1 MSTTNIKL
9 KRSSV
14 KGKAP
19 TTSNIELGEIAINTN
34 DGRLFFK
41 TTDSS
46 ATSSIIT
53 LRQITGGTGI
63 TESLGE
69 ISITNT
75 GVVSGVYGSSTE
87 IPVLS
92 INAQG
97 QVDSATTISV
107 AGVSGLSYDSD
118 TNLLTLST
126 ADGGS
131 YAVKLN
137 LQTFSDS
144 DTTDDLNEGSTNLYY
159 TSARADSDAKNA
171 ISVTDAG
178 GDGSLTYN
186 SGTGVITYTGPSATE
201 VRAHLVAGGD
211 ITYDSASG
219 VISFTERT
227 DQEVRN
233 LFSVS
238 GGLSYDSSTGQFSFT
253 ERTDQEV
260 RNLFSV
266 SGDLSYDSST
276 GQFSIDVEQVYTK
289 ANFDSDLGAASTS
302 DLPEGTNLY
311 YTTARFDSDFGD
323 NTTDDLTEGSTNLY
337 YTSARADSDAKN
349 AIEVADAGG
358 DGSLTYNAA
367 TGVITYTGPS
377 ASETRAH
384 FSAGTGVTIS
394 SGQISIGQPVGTTDS
409 AQFQSLGVADSANIG
424 CLHLKKQP
432 TAPNSVAGLLYYD
445 SDPQKGL
452 TFTPTTTEL
461 VQDSRINLGQ
471 EHVLYV
477 HNISGATINQG
488 DIVYITGVAHGSH
501 PSVARAIANDVT
513 KYKAVGM
520 ASQDIPNGNH
530 GYVTQLGIV
539 EGLNTGGLVAGA
551 SLFLSA
557 DSDGKFVTTPPSG
570 SNYPYQVGWVL
581 TSDSSAGRALI
592 RIATETFDNV
602 RATTNIVAD
611 KQIKADSADLNLIN
625 LQPDLYTDVDIPN
638 NLPNWPLREGDLFY
652 FSGPDAL
659 TYTNKNIN
667 VKIGQDDI
675 VRVYNNSGA
684 DIAKGKAVYVTGAAN
699 DFPSIALAKADT
711 FDTLYNTLGLTS
723 HAIPNGTFG
732 FVTIRGLYG
741 GLDTAGFAVG
751 SRVHISPDSA
761 GELVDYSP
769 TYPDYAYELGTVL
782 IADSATGGNVGGCI
796 QVQPRAELFETIRV
810 QGTQRIGGDLTVEG
824 NLNILGAETKTTVAN
839 LNVSDNFIYIG
850 AGDTITTSYVSGGT
864 GVNDATFKDYYEG
877 DSDKYYFVQIFDAD
891 SANGGDIIKWGLG
904 DSADAI
910 NQGGFTYLNFD
921 SDGGPSTHDLSV
933 DRTLVSLR
941 YNIKV
946 TFETAGGHDSGD
958 YWYGLASP
966 VNQDLGIVGNYNTPD
981 APYTH
986 AGFFRDASDQKFK
999 VFNKYDPEV
1008 EGNINTSDSSFELG
1022 IMQASSFEGNLTGNV
1037 TGNANTATLLQ
1048 TARNFSLSGEVTAAD
1063 QSFDGGANVTLSTVI
1078 ASGVIDN
1085 DNIAGAAGIVD
1096 TKLATISTAGK
1107 VQNSA
1112 TSATSANT
1120 ASTIVLRD
1128 GSGDFNAGAVRLTD
1142 LHVGNLHVDSADII
1156 SLVQANSINNVVE
1169 DTSPQLGGNLDLN
1182 SNDITGT
1189 GNISTSGSLTLSSTD
1204 DTSTAGPDLELY
1216 RNSPTPADGDYL
1228 GQLRFTGENSTGGS
1242 VLYAKM
1248 TGKISDVSSGTE
1260 DGLIEVAVKSNGVN
1274 TIMARFTGSSLNIL
1288 NGAGLDVDGNITT
1301 NGTIDGRDVAADG
1314 SKLDGIESGAT
1325 ADQTAAEIMTLL
1337 KTVDS
1342 NGSGLNADTLDGQ
1355 QGTYYRINV
1364 YNSSGTLVN

>member
-1 MSTTNIKL
+1 MSTTNIRL

-14 KGKAP
+14 KGKSP
-19 TTSNIELGEIAINTN
+19 TTGNLQLGEIAINTN

-41 TTDSS
+41 TTDSASSS
-46 ATSSIIT
+46 AIVT
-53 LRQITGGTGI
+53 LREISAGTGI
-63 TESLGE
+63 TETAGE

-75 GVVSGVYGSSTE
+75 GVVSATYGSSTE

-97 QVDSATTISV
+97 QIDSATTVSI
-107 AGVSGLSYDSD
+107 AGVSGLAYDSD

-126 ADGGS
+126 GDGGS

-144 DTTDDLNEGSTNLYY
+144 DTTDDLNEGVANLYY
-159 TSARADSDAKNA
+159 TSGRADSDAKNA

-178 GDGSLTYN
+178 GDGSLSYN
-186 SGTGVITYTGPSATE
+186 P
-201 VRAHLVAGGD
+201 
-211 ITYDSASG
+211 
-219 VISFTERT
+219 
-227 DQEVRN
+227 
-233 LFSVS
+233 
-238 GGLSYDSSTGQFSFT
+238 
-253 ERTDQEV
+253 
-260 RNLFSV
+260 
-266 SGDLSYDSST
+266 
-276 GQFSIDVEQVYTK
+276 
-289 ANFDSDLGAASTS
+289 
-302 DLPEGTNLY
+302 
-311 YTTARFDSDFGD
+311 
-323 NTTDDLTEGSTNLY
+323 
-337 YTSARADSDAKN
+337 
-349 AIEVADAGG
+349 
-358 DGSLTYNAA
+358 A
-367 TGVITYTGPS
+367 TGIITYTGPS

-384 FSAGTGVTIS
+384 FSGGTGVTIS

-488 DIVYITGVAHGSH
+488 DIVYIAGVAHGSH

-741 GLDTAGFAVG
+741 GLDTAGFTVG

-769 TYPDYAYELGTVL
+769 TYPDYAYEMGTVL

-810 QGTQRIGGDLTVEG
+810 QGTQRVGGDLTVEG
-824 NLNILGAETKTTVAN
+824 NLNILGTETKTTVAN

-891 SANGGDIIKWGLG
+891 SVGGGDIIKWGLG

-921 SDGGPSTHDLSV
+921 SDGGSSTHDLSV

-981 APYTH
+981 APYSH

-1008 EGNINTSDSSFELG
+1008 EGNINTSDPSFELG
-1022 IMQASSFEGNLTGNV
+1022 IMQASSFEGNLTGDV
-1037 TGNANTATLLQ
+1037 TGNADTATLLE
-1048 TARNFSLSGEVTAAD
+1048 TARNFSLSGEVTAAA
-1063 QSFDGGANVTLSTVI
+1063 QSFDGGEAVTLSTVV
-1078 ASGVIDN
+1078 ANGVIDN

-1128 GSGDFNAGAVRLTD
+1128 GSGNFNAGTVRLND
-1142 LHVGNLHVDSADII
+1142 LFVGNLHVDSSDII
-1156 SLVQANSINNVVE
+1156 KISRSNLSNGTGISYSSSTGVISTNDTQIVHDNLSGFEANEHIDHSTVSMIAGKGL
-1169 DTSPQLGGNLDLN
+1169 LGGGSITASRTFDIDSANVKGMFSVSGDL
-1182 SNDITGT
+1182 SYD
-1189 GNISTSGSLTLSSTD
+1189 SSTGQFSFSE
-1204 DTSTAGPDLELY
+1204 TYSTA
-1216 RNSPTPADGDYL
+1216 A
-1228 GQLRFTGENSTGGS
+1228 QL
-1242 VLYAKM
+1242 
-1248 TGKISDVSSGTE
+1248 
-1260 DGLIEVAVKSNGVN
+1260 
-1274 TIMARFTGSSLNIL
+1274 
-1288 NGAGLDVDGNITT
+1288 ITA
-1301 NGTIDGRDVAADG
+1301 I
-1314 SKLDGIESGAT
+1314 
-1325 ADQTAAEIMTLL
+1325 

-1342 NGSGLNADTLDGQ
+1342 NASGLNADTLDGE

-1364 YNSSGTLVN
+1364 YNSSGTLLN